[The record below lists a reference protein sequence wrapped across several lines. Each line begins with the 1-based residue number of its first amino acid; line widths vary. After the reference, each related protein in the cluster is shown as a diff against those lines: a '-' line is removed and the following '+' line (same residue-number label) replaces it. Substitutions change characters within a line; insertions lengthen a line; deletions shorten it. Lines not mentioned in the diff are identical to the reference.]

1 MKLSVL
7 ICCADAADT
16 LPAALASVMPWADEV
31 LVVDS
36 GSKDATPQLA
46 LDAGARVVEEPWRG
60 YSEQKEFGITLTRN
74 PWTFVLD
81 GDEEADSVLQ
91 HELCSF
97 DEGFDRVGGPR
108 LDAAKELRLRPVGA
122 GVEPG
127 LAEPAVPPRPR
138 ELDGPRAA
146 RSARGSRP
154 GAVRRLKGHLLHKR
168 TSSAGFGDYFSGARL
183 DARLLM
189 QARQMHA
196 AGKRASFF
204 DLAVRPPA
212 TVFKQLVIKRGL
224 LDGSFGW
231 MMAQKT
237 AATTQLKYAALK
249 AVEMETQPPRPPDP
263 SGDS

>member
-16 LPAALASVMPWADEV
+16 LPAALASVTPWADEV

-36 GSKDATPQLA
+36 GSSDATPQLA
-46 LDAGARVVEEPWRG
+46 ADAGARVVEEPWRG
-60 YSEQKEFGITLTRN
+60 YSEQKEYGITLTRN

-91 HELCSF
+91 RELCSL
-97 DEGFDRVGGPR
+97 DEGFDRSVDLGWMRRKNYVFGRWVRAWSPDWQSR
-108 LDAAKELRLRPVGA
+108 LFHRDRVSWTGHVLHDQ
-122 GVEPG
+122 
-127 LAEPAVPPRPR
+127 R
-138 ELDGPRAA
+138 EA
-146 RSARGSRP
+146 SRP

-168 TSSAGFGDYFSGARL
+168 TSSAGFKDYFSGARL
-183 DARLLM
+183 DARLMM

-249 AVEMETQPPRPPDP
+249 AVELERQPPRPPDP
-263 SGDS
+263 SGAS